1 MKIAKKLI
9 IALAV
14 IILLVIVATFIS
26 IKYEEHRNK
35 SDQALA
41 VECKRDVNM
50 EQYGI
55 EEFYDRKYFLVESSP
70 KSRSTEDYYNRAF
83 QLKTDIDNLEISES
97 GVFESVDAFDYWS
110 DAYDTLRTNKYIHLF
125 LTMKKPY
132 YRAAQD
138 ELEIHQELID
148 EVVAGTHKWSESYVP
163 TWSINRE
170 TLELT
175 KWKTAGDL
183 SKSVAYSCEKIDPLI
198 LHNRVKASEEKAKG
212 GVKKI

>member
-1 MKIAKKLI
+1 MKIAKKVI

-14 IILLVIVATFIS
+14 IILLVIAITFITN
-26 IKYEEHRNK
+26 KYEENQNK

-41 VECKRDVNM
+41 VECKRDASI
-50 EQYGI
+50 ELGI
-55 EEFYDRKYFLVESSP
+55 DEFYEVRFFLIESSP

-83 QLKTDIDNLEISES
+83 QLRTDVDNSEIADS
-97 GVFESVDAFDYWS
+97 GIKGTFHYWS

-125 LTMKKPY
+125 LTYKKPY

-138 ELEIHQELID
+138 ELEIYQELID
-148 EVVAGTHKWSESYVP
+148 EVVAGTHKWTHSYVP

>member
-41 VECKRDVNM
+41 VECKRDASI
-50 EQYGI
+50 ELGI
-55 EEFYDRKYFLVESSP
+55 DEFYEVRFFLIESSP

-83 QLKTDIDNLEISES
+83 QLRTDVDNSEIADS
-97 GVFESVDAFDYWS
+97 GIKGTFHYWS

-148 EVVAGTHKWSESYVP
+148 EVVAGTHKWSNSYIP

-175 KWKTAGDL
+175 KWRTAGDL
-183 SKSVAYSCEKIDPLI
+183 SKSVAYSCETIDPLI

-212 GVKKI
+212 GEKKL